1 MEGWKGSLS
10 KLSRHPR
17 LIGNGMRWVSLDG
30 MLNPEVVLQT
40 ANSKEC
46 LQPKA
51 YQLAQWSDTSH
62 ISPSLS
68 SVIHL
73 STPCALLD
81 QQCSFEL
88 CHQSLNLLVTA
99 QNSK

>member
-1 MEGWKGSLS
+1 
-10 KLSRHPR
+10 
-17 LIGNGMRWVSLDG
+17 MRWVSLDG

-40 ANSKEC
+40 ANSKEY
-46 LQPKA
+46 LQLKA
-51 YQLAQWSDTSH
+51 YRLAQWSDTSH
-62 ISPSLS
+62 IAPSLS
-68 SVIHL
+68 SVIHQ